1 MPAAMSRGEFPG
13 LLIIADDLSGAA
25 DCAADFASRIDTHVV
40 LTGNAKDLSG
50 VIAIDAD
57 SRRLDPQQ
65 AAEQNR
71 AALQQQ
77 SRIGMALY
85 KKIDSTLRGNVASEV
100 DALQGLRGMALVA
113 PAFPAMKRTTVQGVQ
128 LIDGVPVD
136 QSDVWRNENL
146 HGTGNLLDL
155 FVAQGLRTQWLGLD
169 TLRDSSR
176 LKTTLRNALEQGVQ
190 ALVCDAQ
197 LDSDLLQLAQ
207 ASVAWHEELFW
218 VGSAGL
224 ARHLPHAFELAEALP
239 IKVEP
244 RSPVLTV
251 VGSMSRHSQ
260 AQADRLA
267 QASKPLCLTLQPAT
281 LLNEDA
287 HAEGS
292 AAHLQLQQ
300 HLAAGRDV
308 LVRLDQQQRDPAQA
322 AMLSNAL
329 AQWLTPALPHAGSV
343 VATGGETARAI
354 LIAAGIKRLTLFG
367 ELATGVVLAEA
378 RLGKHTLNVVTKAGG
393 FGNPDTLLTAWQML
407 HAPAATGTPFNE
419 EAFYV

>member
-1 MPAAMSRGEFPG
+1 MSRGEFPG

>member
-1 MPAAMSRGEFPG
+1 M
-13 LLIIADDLSGAA
+13 
-25 DCAADFASRIDTHVV
+25 V

-308 LVRLDQQQRDPAQA
+308 LVRLDQQQQRDPAQA